1 MLILFDTIILGG
13 GASGLFLGNFL
24 KKNYLIIEHN
34 REIGAKIKVSG
45 GGKCNITNKIIS
57 ENNYRGDKELVKKVL
72 ERFSNKDLLS
82 WLRKNNLEVI
92 EAKKNQYFFKSSEVL
107 LNFFKKNVKNIFRA
121 EIIEVKFEK
130 DRFKIITDKEIF
142 YAKNVIVTTG
152 GISFRKLGAT
162 DIGYKIAEN
171 FGHSIISP
179 RPALVGFTVQKS
191 ENWFKNLSG
200 ISFEAEVRVGDKRFR
215 QNILFSHRGI
225 TGPAI
230 LNASLWWDKGKIII
244 NFLRKDVFSYF
255 KNPNKQIS
263 TQLPLPKRFVKEFLA
278 AHNLKDKKIKELK
291 PQEKEKLKFLNNY
304 EFAPAGTFGFERAEV
319 TKGGVNTDE
328 LNEFLESKFQ
338 KRLYFAGEVV
348 DVTGEL
354 GGYNFQWAF
363 SSAFSVYLGIISPK
377 KGKNETY

>member
-1 MLILFDTIILGG
+1 MLKLYDTVILGG
-13 GASGLFLGNFL
+13 GASGLFLGTLL

-45 GGKCNITNKIIS
+45 GGKCNITNKIVS
-57 ENNYRGDKELVKKVL
+57 ESNYRGDSELVKKIL
-72 ERFSNKDLLS
+72 KRFSNKDLLI
-82 WLRKNNLEVI
+82 WLKKNNLEVV
-92 EAKKNQYFFKSSEVL
+92 EAKKNQYFFKNSEVL
-107 LNFFKKNVKNIFRA
+107 LNFFKRNVKNVFRA
-121 EIIEVKFEK
+121 EIIEVSFENN
-130 DRFKIITDKEIF
+130 RFKIVTDKEIF
-142 YAKNVIVTTG
+142 YTKNVVVATG
-152 GISFRKLGAT
+152 GISFKKLGAT
-162 DIGYKIAEN
+162 DIGYKIAKS
-171 FGHSIISP
+171 FSHSIIPP

-191 ENWFKNLSG
+191 ESWFKNLSG
-200 ISFEAEVRVGDKRFR
+200 VSFEAEVSVDKKVFR

-230 LNASLWWDKGKIII
+230 LNSSLWWDKGKIVI
-244 NFLRKDVFSYF
+244 NFLKKDVFSYL

-278 AHNLKDKKIKELK
+278 AQNFKDKKIKELSLF
-291 PQEKEKLKFLNNY
+291 EKNKLKLLNNY

-319 TKGGVNTDE
+319 TKGGVNTEE
-328 LNEFLESKFQ
+328 LSGFLESEFQ
-338 KRLYFAGEVV
+338 KGLYFTGEVL

-363 SSAFSVYLGIISPK
+363 SSAFTVYLDIISSK